1 MNLINY
7 ATLKEHQVSTPMAAQ
22 LSFSTTLQ
30 DLVKQFLDS
39 NYLRELPIIT
49 IMNNHGPYYSITA
62 FGMKKCL
69 LIELLQK
76 NQ

>member
-39 NYLRELPIIT
+39 NYLRELPIKT
-49 IMNNHGPYYSITA
+49 IMNNHEP
-62 FGMKKCL
+62 
-69 LIELLQK
+69 
-76 NQ
+76 